1 MSVLCAQVF
10 EFSAADLQD
19 EGVIGSGNFAVV
31 SAMRHRTSG
40 VRMAVKRI
48 RVTATIDDTCAS
60 LSLLCLLPL
69 VATTMALDSWPWT
82 LDVGLGSS
90 RVLSFNQVL
99 VQVLAER

>member
-31 SAMRHRTSG
+31 SAMHHRTSG

-48 RVTATIDDTCAS
+48 RATATVDDTCAPLS
-60 LSLLCLLPL
+60 LSS
-69 VATTMALDSWPWT
+69 TSYT
-82 LDVGLGSS
+82 LYNSGT
-90 RVLSFNQVL
+90 
-99 VQVLAER
+99 